1 MYHYFFSRRN
11 YIGLL
16 FYFSFY
22 KLKQKKTL
30 GKNEDI
36 LKRGMSLVK
45 KYSQMTEEQRKEL
58 IKQAFEAK
66 EKLQEELKETQ
77 DKVKEKE
84 KELEKMQHQVCVF
97 ISLYTM

>member
-1 MYHYFFSRRN
+1 M
-11 YIGLL
+11 
-16 FYFSFY
+16 
-22 KLKQKKTL
+22 KT
-30 GKNEDI
+30 EDV

-84 KELEKMQHQVCVF
+84 KELEKMQHQVCMF
-97 ISLYTM
+97 NSLYTM

>member
-1 MYHYFFSRRN
+1 M
-11 YIGLL
+11 
-16 FYFSFY
+16 
-22 KLKQKKTL
+22 KT
-30 GKNEDI
+30 EDV

-66 EKLQEELKETQ
+66 QKLQEELKETQ

-84 KELEKMQHQVCVF
+84 KELEKMQHQVCMF
-97 ISLYTM
+97 NSLYTM